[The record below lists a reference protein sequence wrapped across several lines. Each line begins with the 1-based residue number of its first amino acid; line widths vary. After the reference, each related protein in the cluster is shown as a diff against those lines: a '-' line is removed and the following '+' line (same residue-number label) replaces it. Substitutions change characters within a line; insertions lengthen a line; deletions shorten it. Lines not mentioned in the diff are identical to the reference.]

1 MIRFPAI
8 LLPALSAVLLIS
20 GALYA
25 QSAFRL
31 PAVLMI
37 NFLNRTQ
44 QIAYAIG
51 MSDWKM
57 LRTEAEKLGEN
68 AAAYAKI
75 VPPGIPM
82 GKQLR
87 AFQEDVAALVRAADG
102 RDGEAA
108 ARRFGRIEA
117 GCVSCHKRYRD
128 L

>member
-1 MIRFPAI
+1 MIRLI
-8 LLPALSAVLLIS
+8 GCLLFAFSVLCASPGL
-20 GALYA
+20 LTA
-25 QSAFRL
+25 QSALRL
-31 PAVLMI
+31 PAALMI

-87 AFQEDVAALVRAADG
+87 TFQEDVAALFQAADG

-108 ARRFGRIEA
+108 GRRFGRIEA